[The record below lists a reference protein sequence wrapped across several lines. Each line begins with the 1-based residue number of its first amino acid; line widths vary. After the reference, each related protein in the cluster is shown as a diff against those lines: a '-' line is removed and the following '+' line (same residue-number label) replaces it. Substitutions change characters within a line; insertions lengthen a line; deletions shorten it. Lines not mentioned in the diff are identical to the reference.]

1 MSLSVAIEKELRLD
15 DNRIKMSLMCPRT
28 RSWNLVRVLRSGLPE
43 TIFVYK
49 QTTVHKPL
57 TCLPINSQI
66 DFDISKGRLHK
77 TQCSLKDSNFK
88 YHSHMNL
95 RGHI

>member
-1 MSLSVAIEKELRLD
+1 MSKNTELESGEGTQIKLAR
-15 DNRIKMSLMCPRT
+15 DNFCDKQAT
-28 RSWNLVRVLRSGLPE
+28 
-43 TIFVYK
+43 VY
-49 QTTVHKPL
+49 KPL

-66 DFDISKGRLHK
+66 DFDISKGRLHE